1 MSANVL
7 QDIVDERL
15 RRLERT
21 FRDSECAQEEGRSSP
36 HIEAERTAL
45 EAREREKRVELA
57 KQAREAE
64 SKSEVAVGAVID
76 YLTAVGISRPDEVFL
91 ALRAALDAAEN

>member
-45 EAREREKRVELA
+45 EREREKRVELA

>member
-1 MSANVL
+1 VSAGVL
-7 QDIVDERL
+7 QDIVDERV

-21 FRDSECAQEEGRSSP
+21 FRDSERAQEEGRSSP

-45 EAREREKRVELA
+45 ERERAKRVEQA

-76 YLTAVGISRPDEVFL
+76 YLTAVGISRPGEVFL